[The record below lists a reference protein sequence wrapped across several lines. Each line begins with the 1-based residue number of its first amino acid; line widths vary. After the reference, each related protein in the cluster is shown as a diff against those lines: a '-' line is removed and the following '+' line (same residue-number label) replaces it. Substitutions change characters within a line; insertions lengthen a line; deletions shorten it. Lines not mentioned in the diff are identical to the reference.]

1 MSYIVLKVEAQT
13 WFAEMVQ
20 ADLSCMGFDTFLEAE
35 KGFETSIE
43 KELFVQTA
51 IEELFANY
59 KANFDENFSY
69 QWEEVAK
76 QNWNELWESNFE
88 PVVVGN
94 KCLIRADF
102 HQFSGQYEHELVITP
117 KMSFGTGHH
126 ATTALMIE
134 HLLETDLK
142 GCKVADCGCGTGIL
156 AIMAMKL
163 GAAFA
168 IGCDIEEWAVENTIE
183 NAAQNSVKVGAIQGT
198 AKDLAALLPLQKPEN
213 QANNQFDNQPFPL
226 VFDVVIANIQLNV
239 LLEEMPIYAQLL
251 PKGGTLFLSG
261 IHVAYIQTLC
271 DEAAKFGFKL
281 VSKKDQT
288 DWAALKFSN

>member
-1 MSYIVLKVEAQT
+1 LQKNNTMSYIVLKVEAQT

-20 ADLSCMGFDTFLEAE
+20 ADLSCMGFDTFLETE

-43 KELFVQTA
+43 KELFAQNE
-51 IEELFANY
+51 IEQLFANY
-59 KANFDENFSY
+59 KANFDETFFY
-69 QWEEVAK
+69 HWEEVAK

-88 PVVVGN
+88 PVIIGN

-142 GCKVADCGCGTGIL
+142 ECYVADCGCGTGIL

-163 GAAFA
+163 GATFA
-168 IGCDIEEWAVENTIE
+168 IGCDIEDWAVENTIE
-183 NAAQNSVKVGAIQGT
+183 NAAQNGVKVPAIQGT
-198 AKDLAALLPLQKPEN
+198 ALDLLPLQKPAN
-213 QANNQFDNQPFPL
+213 QHTPII
-226 VFDVVIANIQLNV
+226 FDVVIANIQLNV
-239 LLEEMPIYAQLL
+239 LLEEMPIYSQLL
-251 PKGGTLFLSG
+251 PKGGVLLLSG
-261 IHVAYIQTLC
+261 IHVAYIKNLC
-271 DEAAKFGFKL
+271 EEAGKFGFEL
-281 VSKKDQT
+281 VSKKEQV
-288 DWAALKFSN
+288 DWAAIKMKKSFA